1 MEVYDRGHEN
11 QVATDDSP
19 FEFESRRAHIRIGIL
34 ARRNS
39 VDRDDKLTIAGPD
52 LDVCEMIQRY
62 LQSRGFREVE
72 VARVD
77 ADTYWAG
84 RVPDMRAEQQTL
96 RIHGIT
102 IDLASREASIDG
114 GVLDMKPRAWELLAF
129 LATNAGI
136 ALHRDVILDRVWGVD
151 ADVFGRTVDTHIR
164 WVRMALGDK
173 ADYLRTV
180 KGVGYMME
188 KEDCDGEN

>member
-1 MEVYDRGHEN
+1 M
-11 QVATDDSP
+11 
-19 FEFESRRAHIRIGIL
+19 
-34 ARRNS
+34 
-39 VDRDDKLTIAGPD
+39 DRDDKLTIAGPD

-77 ADTYWAG
+77 ADTYWVG